1 VTNVSGRAKNARNAN
16 EWPSSKRTFCVSVC
30 VDAEAPCDG
39 ASFLLD
45 LLFTGGSL
53 AVGLLHGNRCGS
65 DPQCSCH
72 ALSNWAKR
80 KSKFTKKFQIKA
92 ESMEYFEPRSVSE
105 ALSVLAKHGA
115 EAKII
120 AGGTDVMV
128 DIKFKEEPGGLV
140 NIKKIPGLSG
150 ISGNGAGVRIGPL
163 TTIREIETSAL
174 VRDKLPV
181 LWEAAHQFASLQVR
195 NTATIGG
202 NICRASPSGE
212 TLAPLLVL
220 DAKAKLVFSDGEK
233 IIPFTSFFQ
242 GPGKSSAGNNGLL
255 TEIEISYPPANS
267 KGAYLKHAVRGA
279 MDIAMVG
286 VAVLM
291 TTDSGKNNVQ
301 DVRIGLGAVAPTP
314 VRAAKAE
321 ALLRGKP
328 LTASLVREAAALA
341 ASESSPIDDQRS
353 SAEYRRWI
361 VEALTRKGL
370 EQTWK
375 AAAGK
380 EIG

>member
-1 VTNVSGRAKNARNAN
+1 
-16 EWPSSKRTFCVSVC
+16 
-30 VDAEAPCDG
+30 
-39 ASFLLD
+39 
-45 LLFTGGSL
+45 
-53 AVGLLHGNRCGS
+53 
-65 DPQCSCH
+65 
-72 ALSNWAKR
+72 
-80 KSKFTKKFQIKA
+80 
-92 ESMEYFEPRSVSE
+92 MEYFEPRSVSE

-150 ISGNGAGVRIGPL
+150 ISENGAGLRIGPL
-163 TTIREIETSAL
+163 TTIREIETNTL

-181 LWEAAHQFASLQVR
+181 LWEASHQFASLQVR
-195 NTATIGG
+195 NTATIGR

-220 DAKAKLVFSDGEK
+220 DAKAKLAFGDGEK
-233 IIPFTSFFQ
+233 TVPFASFFQ
-242 GPGKSSAGNNGLL
+242 GPGKSSTGNTGLL
-255 TEIEISYPPANS
+255 IEIDVPYPPSGS
-267 KGAYLKHAVRGA
+267 KSVYLKHAVRGA
-279 MDIAMVG
+279 MVI

-291 TTDSGKNNVQ
+291 TPDSGKNSIA

-321 ALLRGKP
+321 ALLRGKT
-328 LTASLVREAAALA
+328 LTASLLKEAAALA

-361 VEALTRKGL
+361 VEALTRKAL

-375 AAAGK
+375 AATGK
-380 EIG
+380 EIA